1 MKTFSLAGVFLLLV
15 LSTIGQATTV
25 YEKPTQR
32 MQQIEAKFG
41 IKLVCILDDQQGDQR
56 WVFVA
61 ESADRI
67 FHLVPVVVPKDATDR
82 DVMIAREASE
92 NCATFYEE
100 MLKNAPDKPASF
112 NMPTHPSLCILMPTH
127 PPDGFCDQTLSQ

>member
-1 MKTFSLAGVFLLLV
+1 MKTFSLAAAALLLV
-15 LSTIGQATTV
+15 LTATGQAATV

-32 MQQIEAKFG
+32 MQQIEATFG
-41 IKLVCILDDQQGDQR
+41 LMIVCILDDQQGDQR

-61 ESADRI
+61 ESASRL

-100 MLKNAPDKPASF
+100 MINNPDKPSSF
-112 NMPTHPSLCILMPTH
+112 NMPTHPRV
-127 PPDGFCDQTLSQ
+127 CDQTLSQ